1 VGPVLLLATLRDG
14 AARLLRVRSCSIR
27 LNADQEIPEL
37 VLDNLVARFDD
48 GRAVELLE
56 NRRSFEHGL
65 ERQLLTGIDR
75 RLPPGRLAADEAAIA
90 EAMPKARAVFG
101 ELARLLGD
109 QPYLTGDSLS
119 LADLIVASHV
129 TFFTM
134 TPEWAELGAPLHN
147 LAAWLARMEARSSMQ
162 ATTWERVNEMAKAA

>member
-1 VGPVLLLATLRDG
+1 VFVPRLAG
-14 AARLLRVRSCSIR
+14 
-27 LNADQEIPEL
+27 
-37 VLDNLVARFDD
+37 
-48 GRAVELLE
+48 
-56 NRRSFEHGL
+56 
-65 ERQLLTGIDR
+65 
-75 RLPPGRLAADEAAIA
+75 LAADEAAIA

-101 ELARLLGD
+101 ELAHLLGD